1 LRRRGA
7 VIDAR
12 SQPRFHDDMGWTVRP
27 LGLPEQIGPD
37 RVLAV
42 VMPIDAATLEAT
54 RAFYRIDEPVLMH
67 AGLRPTITREIV
79 L

>member
-1 LRRRGA
+1 MRRRGA
-7 VIDAR
+7 VIDAW
-12 SQPRFHDDMGWTVRP
+12 SQPRFHDVGWTVRP